1 MTPRNISYETYQI
14 DYHLAKEEK
23 RLLKNYVDQLLE
35 KNMGQLFDGD
45 TLKLNDNEKKVLE
58 IFSESLENGSP
69 FEHLRKPK
77 TTNEAFRKLR
87 IHCHTEKALD
97 ANKGNVLRVI
107 NKYIDATT
115 PISILSP

>member
-1 MTPRNISYETYQI
+1 MTPRNIPYETYQI

-23 RLLKNYVDQLLE
+23 RLLKNYVDQLLA

-69 FEHLRKPK
+69 FEHIRKPK
-77 TTNEAFRKLR
+77 TTNEAFKKLR
-87 IHCHTEKALD
+87 LHFFPEIGLD
-97 ANKGNVLRVI
+97 DNKRNVLKVI

-115 PISILSP
+115 PKRTLNA